1 MQEGNW
7 RIGVDI
13 GGTFTDLVI
22 TGPAGEVHVFK
33 VPSIPADPAQGVMN
47 ALERAAGGLS
57 LTLSGLLSDCA
68 MFVHGSTVATNTALE
83 RTGACVGLLTT
94 RGFRDSLEIRRGKR
108 DTPWDHR
115 TPNPPVLVPRYLRLP
130 VGGRIDRDGN
140 EIEPLNL
147 DDVRAAVATFA
158 QEGVESVAICLLNSF
173 ANPAHEQAA
182 AQAVGKHWKGRWIS
196 VSSDI
201 SPLVGE
207 YERTSTTAMNAYV
220 APRAVGY
227 LRALNDRLR
236 ANGFPHSILLIQN
249 NGGAISIDQVAG
261 KPVRLLL
268 SGPAAG
274 VGALQFYSRAI
285 GSGNLIS
292 MEIGGTSCDVI
303 LMRDGSVPTTDQFQ
317 VAGYHLSVPAID
329 MHTIGAG
336 GGTIAGTDNAGM
348 LFAGPQGAGA
358 HPGPAAYG
366 VGGTQPTVTDAQ
378 LVLGRLKPG
387 PYAGGSVTLDRSLA
401 TQSIERAVA
410 RPLGISVDAAATGI
424 IRLVEQNLL
433 QAVQRISIERGY
445 DPRQFVLVAG
455 GGAGPMHGAVI
466 GRMLSCPKVYV
477 PRLSGAFCALGM
489 LHSNVRHDYVK
500 VHVAR
505 LDDEEPAVLEAAYRE
520 LEDRATGILR
530 DAGFAPQAMRVAR
543 EMDLRYLGQQWDV
556 RVALEGASRSGR
568 KAVRQAFEAEYERL
582 FGHHQP
588 GGIIEL
594 TTLRVIGIGL
604 LPPLHPAA
612 GTPAEAP
619 AKPIE
624 KRSVYLDAQLGRA
637 ETAVYRGVDLMPGH
651 RIAGPLLVEEQ
662 TTTVFAG
669 PDDILEVDAANNFV
683 IHLPRGEV
691 RHGA

>member
-1 MQEGNW
+1 VAAL
-7 RIGVDI
+7 IGVDI
-13 GGTFTDLVI
+13 GGTFTDLVV
-22 TGPAGEVHVFK
+22 TGSQGDVHVFK
-33 VPSIPADPAQGVMN
+33 VPSVPPDPAQGVMD
-47 ALERAAGGLS
+47 ALERAASGLS
-57 LTLSGLLSDCA
+57 LTVPELLSQCA

-115 TPNPPVLVPRYLRLP
+115 TPNPPVLVPRFLRLP
-130 VGGRIDRDGN
+130 VGGRIDRDGK
-140 EIEPLNL
+140 ELEPLNL
-147 DDVRAAVATFA
+147 DDVRVAAEIFTR
-158 QEGVESVAICLLNSF
+158 EGVDSVAICLLNSY
-173 ANPAHEQAA
+173 ANSSHEHAA
-182 AQAVGKHWKGRWIS
+182 AHAMRTHWKGQWVS

-201 SPLVGE
+201 SPLIGE
-207 YERTSTTAMNAYV
+207 YERTSTTTMNAYV

-236 ANGFPHSILLIQN
+236 EKGFPHSILLIQN

-285 GSGNLIS
+285 GSENLIS

-303 LMRDGSVPTTDQFQ
+303 LMRQGSVPTTDQFQ

-329 MHTIGAG
+329 LHTIGAG
-336 GGTIAGTDNAGM
+336 GGTIAGTDSGGM

-366 VGGTQPTVTDAQ
+366 AGGTQPTVTDAQ

-387 PYAGGSVTLDRSLA
+387 PYAGGSVTLDESLA
-401 TQSIERAVA
+401 ARAIDKVIA
-410 RPLGISVDAAATGI
+410 GPLQISTDAAAAGI

-445 DPRQFVLVAG
+445 DPRQFILVAG
-455 GGAGPMHGAVI
+455 GGAGPMHGASV
-466 GRMLSCPKVYV
+466 GRMLGCPKVYV

-500 VHVAR
+500 VHVVK
-505 LDDEEPAVLEAAYRE
+505 LDDESPGNLDAAYRE
-520 LEDRATGILR
+520 LEEQAIELLR
-530 DAGFAPQAMRVAR
+530 EAGFALEAMQVAR

-556 RVALEGASRSGR
+556 RVALQPKGGIDREV
-568 KAVRQAFEAEYERL
+568 VRRAFEREYERL
-582 FGHHQP
+582 FGHFQP
-588 GGIIEL
+588 DGIIEI
-594 TTLRVIGIGL
+594 TKLRTVGVGL
-604 LPPLHPAA
+604 LPPLHPAR
-612 GTPAEAP
+612 GAP
-619 AKPIE
+619 ATSSAKPAAH
-624 KRSVYLDAQLGRA
+624 RSVYLDAKRGRVKTAIYLGA
-637 ETAVYRGVDLMPGH
+637 DLMPGH
-651 RIAGPLLVEEQ
+651 RVDGPLIVEEE

-669 PDDILEVDAANNFV
+669 PDDILEVDAANNFL
-683 IHLPRGEV
+683 IHLAAKGA
-691 RHGA
+691 RHGI